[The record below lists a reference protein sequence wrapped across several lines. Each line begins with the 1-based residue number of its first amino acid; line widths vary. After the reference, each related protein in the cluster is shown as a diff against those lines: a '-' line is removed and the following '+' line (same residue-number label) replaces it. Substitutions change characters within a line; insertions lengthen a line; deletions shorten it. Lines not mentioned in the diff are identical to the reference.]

1 MHSHTNGVFTLDDI
15 INNKLPNVAKS
26 MRMGGYQTAMIGK
39 WHLGEGEDHQP
50 TGFDYY
56 SVVPG
61 QGNYWDPIFIDNGN
75 ETQYEGYAVDIVTD
89 KAIEWLEQRNE
100 SQPFVPNTLFLKC
113 FPELTFCSFFLM
125 YHQKAPH
132 RSWEWHPRYQDYYTD
147 PI

>member
-1 MHSHTNGVFTLDDI
+1 MHSHVNGVFTLDDTL
-15 INNKLPNVAKS
+15 NNKLPNVAKS

-100 SQPFVPNTLFLKC
+100 TQPFVPITIS
-113 FPELTFCSFFLM
+113 PEDHSG
-125 YHQKAPH
+125 A
-132 RSWEWHPRYQDYYTD
+132 D
-147 PI
+147 